1 MKLSLSQAAKE
12 AGKSKSRI
20 SAAIKSGE
28 LAAVRNGNK
37 FQIDPSE
44 LFRVFPKPSA
54 FETEI
59 GLNVS
64 SELSELRQNFAVLE
78 ASQSCRLIS
87 VYQVLLDS
95 TLMLVY
101 NYRFH
106 NSRPQCYCIILQ
118 INKKSSILIHVV
130 TRTLL

>member
-28 LAAVRNGNK
+28 LAAVRSGNK

-54 FETEI
+54 VETEI

-78 ASQSCRLIS
+78 ASSSKEIELLKAQLEDRQKEILRMERIYLAAPVSERKS
-87 VYQVLLDS
+87 LLDR
-95 TLMLVY
+95 VFG
-101 NYRFH
+101 R
-106 NSRPQCYCIILQ
+106 
-118 INKKSSILIHVV
+118 
-130 TRTLL
+130 